1 MMGPFLDTKT
11 VVPRVRDAMVD
22 RSRLVTQVETGLRQC
37 LVLVSAP
44 AGFGKTTLLS
54 DWAANT
60 ALPVAWLTLDED
72 DVDPVRFLSYLTA
85 ALHRIGVARCIDT
98 DLSSDVMP
106 ISRVERAPIALINAV
121 ARHA

>member
-1 MMGPFLDTKT
+1 MMGPLLDTKT

-54 DWAANT
+54 R
-60 ALPVAWLTLDED
+60 LGREYRPVCGLAD
-72 DVDPVRFLSYLTA
+72 
-85 ALHRIGVARCIDT
+85 
-98 DLSSDVMP
+98 
-106 ISRVERAPIALINAV
+106 SRR
-121 ARHA
+121 R